1 MRLMRDQKQKMP
13 LSLKIYS
20 LVVAISFIAACGSD
34 NQEAPI
40 DNYYKGKIFFG
51 DSKSQSVIRNSSE
64 SVKASDALFDKMIC
78 VYKEDFKEILRTYS
92 K

>member
-1 MRLMRDQKQKMP
+1 MPWTKDQKQKMP

-20 LVVAISFIAACGSD
+20 LVAAISFIAACGSD
-34 NQEAPI
+34 NQDAPI

-64 SVKASDALFDKMIC
+64 SVKSSDPLFDEMIC